1 MFSYRYPRPALT
13 ADCVIFSISDN
24 GPSVLLI
31 RRGNEPFKGCW
42 AFPGGFA
49 EEGETIEQTAAREL
63 FEETHLSDVLLHQF
77 HVFSRPG
84 RDPRGWTVSVA
95 FWGILEPDKKSIAV
109 GGDDADAAQWFPIDK
124 LPPLAFDHHEILEKA
139 IKALHRKD

>member
-13 ADCVIFSISDN
+13 ADCVVFSTCDE
-24 GPSVLLI
+24 GCCVLLI
-31 RRGNEPFKGCW
+31 RRGNEPFKDCW

-63 FEETHLSDVLLHQF
+63 REETHLYGLPLHQF
-77 HVFSRPG
+77 HTFSKPG

-95 FWGILEPDKKSIAV
+95 FWTCLDPTLKTQAL
-109 GGDDADAAQWFPIDK
+109 GGDDAAEARWFPLAD
-124 LPPLAFDHHEILEKA
+124 LPELAFDHAEILA
-139 IKALHRKD
+139 AAVDAMQTSS

>member
-1 MFSYRYPRPALT
+1 MYSYRYPRPALT
-13 ADCVIFSISDN
+13 ADCVVFSTCDE
-24 GPSVLLI
+24 GRCVLLI

-63 FEETHLSDVLLHQF
+63 QEETHLHDLPLHQF
-77 HVFSRPG
+77 HVFSKPG

-95 FWGILEPDKKSIAV
+95 FWTFLDPDSKPEAS
-109 GGDDADAAQWFPIDK
+109 GGDDAAEARWFPLTY
-124 LPPLAFDHHEILEKA
+124 LPPLAFDHAEILA
-139 IKALHRKD
+139 AAVDATHTSS